1 MTTLSP
7 SSRLSSLAILVAL
20 ITFPYDGTSFPISR
34 IPIDA
39 PRPIIISQHAGSS
52 SRQCIR
58 QRGTSTSIYAAVD
71 MPMRPEERE
80 RNSNRTTGEMNK
92 QPITDVE
99 SSSTDTNKEKG
110 WTKVVGGFVPK
121 FLKRSSSASAD
132 NTSTSLQNESSAADG
147 TTNTDTTAYPTIQLV
162 DTLEDYKRVVV
173 DEKDNIVVVRFFAP
187 WCKSCK
193 ASMPLFKKM
202 VAEHASSSVKFVEVP
217 LTKDT
222 AYIHEG
228 LGVPSVPFGH
238 VYYPN
243 VGLVEEKKINKKV
256 FKEFRDALD
265 SYVMGY
271 CDLPVE
277 EEEVVGENMT
287 EDGRFDDDDGGF
299 Q

>member
-1 MTTLSP
+1 
-7 SSRLSSLAILVAL
+7 
-20 ITFPYDGTSFPISR
+20 
-34 IPIDA
+34 
-39 PRPIIISQHAGSS
+39 
-52 SRQCIR
+52 
-58 QRGTSTSIYAAVD
+58 

-99 SSSTDTNKEKG
+99 SSTDTNKERG

-132 NTSTSLQNESSAADG
+132 NTSSTSLQNESSAADG
-147 TTNTDTTAYPTIQLV
+147 TTNTDTTAYPAIQLV

-277 EEEVVGENMT
+277 EEEVVGENKT
-287 EDGRFDDDDGGF
+287 EYGRFDDDDGGF